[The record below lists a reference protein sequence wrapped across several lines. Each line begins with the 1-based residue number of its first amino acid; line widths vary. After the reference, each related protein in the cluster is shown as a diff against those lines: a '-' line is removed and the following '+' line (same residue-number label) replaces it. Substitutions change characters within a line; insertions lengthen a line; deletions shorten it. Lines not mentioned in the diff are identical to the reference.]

1 MSISR
6 ESWKSQKL
14 LAQVCG
20 QCLSK
25 RILVTPVK
33 FSRGLGTQSV
43 KESSPTPVPSLLES
57 FRQELYQPT
66 HNDLALSYSPWVKKA
81 IQRRQGRKRVLNM
94 YQLMKN
100 RHESLLS
107 QLSQTDIDL
116 LVQKFMTNPD
126 DPSSNGPS
134 TEAFEILQD
143 LKEGQLFTQAK
154 FRQEEMELMI
164 YLASELKLTKRALS
178 LLTEATEQYDQ
189 LNISSYES
197 VFGLLASQKKQ
208 MKKME
213 YWLQHLEKVGLQP
226 TKSIVRS
233 VVLSK
238 LMSNQLEEASA
249 FLRKHHPADALTQL
263 VNRHI
268 EDPRE
273 LLDNALNVFAVDCLE
288 EWRLNQ
294 TRHIYSIKRELGMST
309 SVIVKRLMDKALFTG
324 HVHTAERM
332 LKDTITMEDTAN
344 ALTCSKRLIQWYV
357 SQKNIKHAMLVWEQ
371 MEHNGLI
378 ISQDVMEGLLV
389 HAAKLK
395 YHVDTMKLYRRCNH
409 LYPTSTEA
417 SIYVLQ
423 CMVRS
428 KAFTNATLV
437 GPEVESAL
445 DKNIKP
451 HLARI
456 ACKALFSLSA
466 QTGDINL
473 FERVFGLSEKLKLSL
488 THRGLTSLTATY
500 LKLGDVELAKQAFQ
514 TVASHTEGPD
524 VVDFNLLMRMIVL
537 EDGKVDYEKIF
548 DVLKHMD
555 LVNVSP
561 NETTLRTMATFY
573 KSQSEMQDSLYQ
585 KLLQH
590 PSSVSRFNQIFL
602 NNLALSSLLTRIDIS
617 KVAGVFF
624 RNNRAELFPNEK
636 NDRILVNG
644 ITYKLLLDAANED
657 RGHTSIAEKLLKDML
672 SRGLKPTRDVYE
684 CIIRNL
690 AKKGK
695 ITKARKYIAQMEQDT
710 GEKANAATYTKLIDG
725 FLYLKKPLLAKSV
738 ITEDIIKNNIPL
750 DDVVEEKLKKIER
763 ILKTRKK

>member
-43 KESSPTPVPSLLES
+43 KESSPAPVPSLLES

-66 HNDLALSYSPWVKKA
+66 HNDLALSYSPWVKKS
-81 IQRRQGRKRVLNM
+81 IQRRQGRKKVLNM

-107 QLSQTDIDL
+107 QLSQTDVDL
-116 LVQKFMTNPD
+116 LIQKFMTNPD

-134 TEAFEILQD
+134 TEAFDILQD

-164 YLASELKLTKRALS
+164 YLATELKLTKKAMS

-189 LNISSYES
+189 LNISCYEA

-208 MKKME
+208 MKKMD

-238 LMSNQLEEASA
+238 LMLNQLEEASV
-249 FLRKHHPADALTQL
+249 FLP
-263 VNRHI
+263 
-268 EDPRE
+268 
-273 LLDNALNVFAVDCLE
+273 
-288 EWRLNQ
+288 
-294 TRHIYSIKRELGMST
+294 
-309 SVIVKRLMDKALFTG
+309 LFTG

-332 LKDTITMEDTAN
+332 LKDTITMEDIAS
-344 ALTCSKRLIQWYV
+344 ASTCSKRLIQWYV
-357 SQKNIKHAMLVWEQ
+357 SQKDMKHAMLVWEQ

-378 ISQDVMEGLLV
+378 ISQDVMEELLV

-428 KAFTNATLV
+428 KSFTNAALV
-437 GPEVESAL
+437 RPDVESAL
-445 DKNIKP
+445 NKNIKP
-451 HLARI
+451 NLARV
-456 ACKALFSLSA
+456 ACKSLFSLSA

-488 THRGLTSLTATY
+488 THHGLTSLTATY
-500 LKLGDVELAKQAFQ
+500 IKLGDVELAKQAFQ
-514 TVASHTEGPD
+514 TVASHTDGPD

-555 LVNVSP
+555 LVNVTP

-573 KSQSEMQDSLYQ
+573 KSESEMQVSLYQ

-590 PSSVSRFNQIFL
+590 PSSISRFNQIFL
-602 NNLALSSLLTRIDIS
+602 NNLALSSLLTRMDIS

-624 RNNRAELFPNEK
+624 RNNRAELFPSEK
-636 NDRILVNG
+636 NQRILVNG
-644 ITYKLLLDAANED
+644 ITYNVLLNKANEE
-657 RGHTSIAEKLLKDML
+657 RGHTSIAERLLKDMF
-672 SRGLKPTRDVYE
+672 SRGLKPTREVYE

-695 ITKARKYIAQMEQDT
+695 ITKARKYIAQMEHDT

-725 FLYLKKPLLAKSV
+725 FLYLNKPLLAKSV
-738 ITEDIIKNNIPL
+738 ITEDMIKNNIPL
-750 DDVVEEKLKKIER
+750 DDVVEQKLKKIES
-763 ILKTRKK
+763 ILKNK